1 MRIERNIELPKKR
14 VEVPQKV
21 VRHSYAIPSRVLV
34 GKVKELQTGESFLVE
49 TPNHSTSREM
59 QRRLAGAIGGSYLK
73 SNKVLFGKRFAIRQ
87 VNGGVRVWRKK

>member
-1 MRIERNIELPKKR
+1 MKIERNVELPKKR
-14 VEVPQKV
+14 IEVPQKT

-34 GKVKELQTGESFLVE
+34 GKVKELDRGDSFLVE

-87 VNGGVRVWRKK
+87 VSGGVRVWRKK